1 MEKKDRKIGRRGRIR
16 LIYAVALIVYAAFVL
31 LDAFVIPRDI
41 ISAAEADSRID
52 DALKTSINGEEYTP
66 IVTGK
71 SYDDGNI
78 FIKIRTGRW
87 LDTTL
92 YIADVRIKDP
102 SLMKTGLAGE
112 SFGRNLAENTSSIA
126 ERHGAVFAING
137 DYYGFRAS
145 GYVMRNGFLYRSES
159 NTNYPYGEDLVI
171 WKDGSFEITEEGA
184 FTAEELEEQG
194 AYQIFSFGPALVNHG
209 EIKVVEDEE
218 VERAQI
224 TNPRT
229 AIGIVEPLHYIMV
242 VSDGRT
248 EESIGLSLYELG
260 ELMQRLGCECAYN
273 LDGGGS
279 STMWFNGEVLNKPT
293 TYGDVIA
300 ERPISDIIYIGYPDD
315 QE

>member
-16 LIYAVALIVYAAFVL
+16 LIYAVALILYAAFVL

-102 SLMKTGLAGE
+102 SLMKAGLAGE

-260 ELMQRLGCECAYN
+260 ELMQRLGCDCAYN

>member
-16 LIYAVALIVYAAFVL
+16 LIYAVALILYAAFVL

-102 SLMKTGLAGE
+102 SLMKTGLAGD

-260 ELMQRLGCECAYN
+260 ELMQRLGCDCAYN

>member
-1 MEKKDRKIGRRGRIR
+1 MEKKDRKIGRRGWIR
-16 LIYAVALIVYAAFVL
+16 LIYAVALIIYAVFVL

-229 AIGIVEPLHYIMV
+229 AIGMVEPLHYIMV

-260 ELMQRLGCECAYN
+260 ELMQRLGCDCAYN

>member
-16 LIYAVALIVYAAFVL
+16 LIYAVALILYAAFVL

-248 EESIGLSLYELG
+248 EESIGLSLY
-260 ELMQRLGCECAYN
+260 
-273 LDGGGS
+273 
-279 STMWFNGEVLNKPT
+279 
-293 TYGDVIA
+293 
-300 ERPISDIIYIGYPDD
+300 
-315 QE
+315 

>member
-16 LIYAVALIVYAAFVL
+16 LIYAVALILYAAFVL

-66 IVTGK
+66 VVTGK

-229 AIGIVEPLHYIMV
+229 AIGMVEPLHYIMV

-248 EESIGLSLYELG
+248 EESVGLSLYELG
-260 ELMQRLGCECAYN
+260 ELMQRLGCDCAYN

>member
-16 LIYAVALIVYAAFVL
+16 LIYAVALILYAAFVL

-229 AIGIVEPLHYIMV
+229 AIGMVEPLHYIMV

-260 ELMQRLGCECAYN
+260 ELMQRLGCDCAYN

>member
-1 MEKKDRKIGRRGRIR
+1 MEKKDKKIGRRGRIR
-16 LIYAVALIVYAAFVL
+16 LIYAVAMILYAAFVL

>member
-16 LIYAVALIVYAAFVL
+16 LIYAVALILYAAFVL

-66 IVTGK
+66 VVTGK

-229 AIGIVEPLHYIMV
+229 AIGMVEPLHYIMI

-248 EESIGLSLYELG
+248 EESVGLSLYELG
-260 ELMQRLGCECAYN
+260 ELMQRLGCDCAYN

>member
-16 LIYAVALIVYAAFVL
+16 LIYAVALILYAAFVL

-66 IVTGK
+66 VVTGK

-229 AIGIVEPLHYIMV
+229 AIGMVEPLHYIMV

-260 ELMQRLGCECAYN
+260 ELMQRLGCDCAYN

>member
-16 LIYAVALIVYAAFVL
+16 LIYAVALILYAAFVL

-66 IVTGK
+66 VVTGK

-229 AIGIVEPLHYIMV
+229 AIGMVEPLHYIMV

-248 EESIGLSLYELG
+248 EESSGLSLYELG
-260 ELMQRLGCECAYN
+260 ELMQRLGCDCAYN

>member
-1 MEKKDRKIGRRGRIR
+1 MKKVFSILSVFVLGMVALSSCNSDDKESGDVKGNGDTNFDITVTDDKKFLEDTGKEFVGMFTAEQAAPYTSIINAIKDSETNDVGEEIDDIIDGLTAKTESPNLTVYKYAIKASAFRGR
-16 LIYAVALIVYAAFVL
+16 
-31 LDAFVIPRDI
+31 
-41 ISAAEADSRID
+41 
-52 DALKTSINGEEYTP
+52 
-66 IVTGK
+66 
-71 SYDDGNI
+71 
-78 FIKIRTGRW
+78 
-87 LDTTL
+87 
-92 YIADVRIKDP
+92 
-102 SLMKTGLAGE
+102 
-112 SFGRNLAENTSSIA
+112 
-126 ERHGAVFAING
+126 
-137 DYYGFRAS
+137 
-145 GYVMRNGFLYRSES
+145 YVMRNGFLYRSES

-229 AIGIVEPLHYIMV
+229 AIGMVEPLHYIMV

-260 ELMQRLGCECAYN
+260 ELMQRLGCDCAYN

>member
-1 MEKKDRKIGRRGRIR
+1 
-16 LIYAVALIVYAAFVL
+16 